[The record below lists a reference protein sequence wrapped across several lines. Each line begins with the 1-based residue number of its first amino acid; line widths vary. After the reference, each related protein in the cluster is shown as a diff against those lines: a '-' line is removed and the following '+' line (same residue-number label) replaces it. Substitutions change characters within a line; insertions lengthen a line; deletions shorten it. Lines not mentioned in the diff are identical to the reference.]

1 MSFIPITMSARKK
14 KKEKKCGYLLQ
25 SKQKGCQSVY
35 VVVYNAG
42 RSAEGSVC
50 EAEASCTTEIPS

>member
-1 MSFIPITMSARKK
+1 MSARKK